1 MSKVLINEE
10 TKQLILDFNQ
20 QDAKNA
26 YVFQN
31 IADMLDNIKE
41 GAEGIVICIALENY
55 LKTEHPS
62 LLRGAS
68 TGAVIKYCVIE

>member
-1 MSKVLINEE
+1 MTKVLINEE
-10 TKQLILDFNQ
+10 TKQLILDFKQ

-55 LKTEHPS
+55 LKTEQCYRLFTKS
-62 LLRGAS
+62 
-68 TGAVIKYCVIE
+68 AVEEIPF

>member
-20 QDAKNA
+20 LDAKNA

-41 GAEGIVICIALENY
+41 GSEGIVICIAL
-55 LKTEHPS
+55 
-62 LLRGAS
+62 
-68 TGAVIKYCVIE
+68 